1 MTLRRTLLALLVL
14 CGAFFPRPGGEAA
27 AAPAAALAGTPLAVS
42 ETVDAVVAQVARWQS
57 RINRALS
64 SEVRNIRRG
73 EGLPAVLALLALGF
87 GYGVLHALGP
97 GHGKAVVAAYF
108 MDRSRHWSAAIFAG
122 SWIALGHTISAVLIV
137 LVLAFVLGGASMEI
151 MGQARLVEIIAYGL
165 IVAIGL
171 WRLIAGLRG
180 DPHDHD
186 HAHDHGHSHA
196 HAHAPAH
203 AHSHDHAGALPAVAP
218 GWTGRLRQF
227 LKPDAMLGMLTVAG
241 AVPCSGSMILLL
253 FALANGVLLVGRA
266 ATLSIALGMAL
277 TLIALGFAAVALRLR
292 FVDRGSPAWLQR
304 GLTVAGGLLVSV
316 IGALMLIAALE
327 RPPI

>member
-14 CGAFFPRPGGEAA
+14 CGALFLRPDGEAA
-27 AAPAAALAGTPLAVS
+27 AAPGPAGTPLVIS
-42 ETVDAVVAQVARWQS
+42 DTVDAVVAQVARWQS

-64 SEVRNIRRG
+64 AEVRNIRRG

-122 SWIALGHTISAVLIV
+122 SWIALGHTISAVVIV
-137 LVLAFVLGGASMEI
+137 LALAFVLGGASMDI

-180 DPHDHD
+180 DPHCHD
-186 HAHDHGHSHA
+186 HDHGHSHD
-196 HAHAPAH
+196 HR
-203 AHSHDHAGALPAVAP
+203 HDLAGAPLAAAP

-253 FALANGVLLVGRA
+253 FALANGVLLVGLA

-316 IGALMLIAALE
+316 IGALMLVAALE

>member
-1 MTLRRTLLALLVL
+1 MTLRAILLAVLLL
-14 CGAFFPRPGGEAA
+14 CGGLLSQGDAR
-27 AAPAAALAGTPLAVS
+27 AAPTGGAPLAVG
-42 ETVDAVVAQVARWQS
+42 ETIDAVVAQVARWQS

-64 SEVRNIRRG
+64 TEVRNIRRG

-151 MGQARLVEIIAYGL
+151 VGQARTVEVIAYGL

-180 DPHDHD
+180 DPHCHAHDHDHGHAHDHHD
-186 HAHDHGHSHA
+186 HAH
-196 HAHAPAH
+196 PA
-203 AHSHDHAGALPAVAP
+203 AAT

-253 FALANGVLLVGRA
+253 FALANGVLLVGLA
-266 ATLSIALGMAL
+266 ATLSIAVGMAL

-316 IGALMLIAALE
+316 VGTLMLVAALE
-327 RPPI
+327 GPPI

>member
-1 MTLRRTLLALLVL
+1 MMLRGVLLAVLVFLGGLLL
-14 CGAFFPRPGGEAA
+14 PAGAT
-27 AAPAAALAGTPLAVS
+27 AAPTSGPALAVG

-64 SEVRNIRRG
+64 TEVRNIRRG

-122 SWIALGHTISAVLIV
+122 SWIALGHTISAILIV

-151 MGQARLVEIIAYGL
+151 VGQARTVEIIAYGL

-171 WRLIAGLRG
+171 WRLVAGLRG
-180 DPHDHD
+180 DPHCHS
-186 HAHDHGHSHA
+186 HDHGHEHG
-196 HAHAPAH
+196 HGGDNTHGH
-203 AHSHDHAGALPAVAP
+203 HDHGHDHGQPRAARL

-253 FALANGVLLVGRA
+253 FALANGVLLVGLA

-316 IGALMLIAALE
+316 IGTLMLVAALDG
-327 RPPI
+327 PPI

>member
-1 MTLRRTLLALLVL
+1 MILRGTLLALLVL
-14 CGAFFPRPGGEAA
+14 CGALFLRPGAEAA
-27 AAPAAALAGTPLAVS
+27 TPPPTGTPLVIS
-42 ETVDAVVAQVARWQS
+42 DTVDAVVAQVARWQS

-64 SEVRNIRRG
+64 TEVRNIRRG

-122 SWIALGHTISAVLIV
+122 SWIALGHTISAILIV

-151 MGQARLVEIIAYGL
+151 LGQARLVEIIAYGL

-180 DPHDHD
+180 DPHCHDHGHD
-186 HAHDHGHSHA
+186 HGHAHDHGHSHDR
-196 HAHAPAH
+196 P
-203 AHSHDHAGALPAVAP
+203 HDHADASLAVAP

-253 FALANGVLLVGRA
+253 FALANGVLLVGLA
-266 ATLSIALGMAL
+266 ATLAIALGMAL

-304 GLTVAGGLLVSV
+304 GLTVAGGLMVAV
-316 IGALMLIAALE
+316 IGTLMLVAALE
-327 RPPI
+327 QPPI

>member
-1 MTLRRTLLALLVL
+1 MTFLRLVLSIAVL
-14 CGAFFPRPGGEAA
+14 CGALVLQPDARATTTPTGGA
-27 AAPAAALAGTPLAVS
+27 PLAVG

-64 SEVRNIRRG
+64 TEVRNIRRG

-151 MGQARLVEIIAYGL
+151 VGQARTVEIIAYGL

-171 WRLIAGLRG
+171 WRLVAGLRG
-180 DPHDHD
+180 DPHCHS
-186 HAHDHGHSHA
+186 HDHGHEHG
-196 HAHAPAH
+196 HGHGH
-203 AHSHDHAGALPAVAP
+203 HDHGHDHGQPGAARL
-218 GWTGRLRQF
+218 GWTRRLRQF

-253 FALANGVLLVGRA
+253 FALANGVLLVGLA

-316 IGALMLIAALE
+316 IGTLMLVAALDG
-327 RPPI
+327 PPI